1 MPRSQLIPF
10 PDDIFTP
17 GNRHLFVFAHQDDDL
32 PYAGLLQRALPHS
45 QVIWVTN
52 GDGLAP
58 FEGWEP
64 EAYAVMRTGEGRAAL
79 RILGYAPE
87 DLFFLGHSELVL
99 YALFADLHECGA
111 LSGVPTLLKDRVT
124 AITESIKEAIRPA
137 VEAADV
143 VWTLAWQGGH
153 PEHDLTHYLTSRIV
167 QETEIAQGRRIP
179 FYELPAYELTVLV
192 PLRFAPWHRGVRH
205 RINLSRPELRLKEA
219 AFSAYKSQG
228 KITSQFKNLI
238 RIYGALS
245 ALRLKPFGFKGYA
258 LVEEFAPVPVNRNY
272 LRSTHGHDFFDYMFD
287 DYQGRPVTFS
297 GSIRRFVEVTRPR

>member
-1 MPRSQLIPF
+1 MPLSKLISTPS
-10 PDDIFTP
+10 DIFPSGTK
-17 GNRHLFVFAHQDDDL
+17 HLFVFAHQDDDL
-32 PYAGLLQRALPHS
+32 PYAGLLQRALPDS

-79 RILGYAPE
+79 RILGYPPE
-87 DLFFLGHSELVL
+87 NVHFLGHSELMF
-99 YALFADLHECGA
+99 YALFAELHECGT
-111 LSGVPTLLKDRVT
+111 LSGVPAILKDQVT
-124 AITESIKEAIRPA
+124 AIATEIKEAIRPA

-153 PEHDLTHYLTSRIV
+153 PEHDLTHYLTARVV

-205 RINLSRPELRLKEA
+205 RIDLSAQELRLKEA

-245 ALRLKPFGFKGYA
+245 ALRLRPFGFKGYA
-258 LVEEFAPVPVNRNY
+258 RVEEFAPVPANRDY
-272 LRSTHGHDFFDYMFD
+272 LQSTHGHDFLDYMFD

-297 GSIRRFVEVTRPR
+297 GSIRRFVELLK